1 MENCIDRDLRVP
13 DLPPHRTRE
22 CAWQHRRRA
31 HAHPRIH
38 CQPADPQGHVRHV
51 PLTPRSLKEND
62 QMTTFSHSQYGSLPT
77 EIHPD
82 GQALGA
88 AAARTAGAVI
98 NDAIARKGTARVL
111 LATGNSQLAFLTA
124 LRGMTDVAWDKVE
137 LFHLDEYIGI
147 SSDHP
152 ASFRKYLH
160 EHFVDHVSPW
170 RSMRYGAMP
179 LTPKRNVN
187 ATLPCFRK
195 AARTCPASASART
208 DTSPSTTRLSLCST
222 TRSSSRSSNLTRSVA
237 GNRWA
242 KGTSRRWLR
251 SRPMPSPWR
260 YRRCWQQPP
269 ARWWFPQP

>member
-1 MENCIDRDLRVP
+1 
-13 DLPPHRTRE
+13 
-22 CAWQHRRRA
+22 
-31 HAHPRIH
+31 
-38 CQPADPQGHVRHV
+38 
-51 PLTPRSLKEND
+51 
-62 QMTTFSHSQYGSLPT
+62 MTTFSHSQYGSLPT

-160 EHFVDHVSPW
+160 EHFVDHVSPLAFHEI
-170 RSMRYGAMP
+170 RGDAADPEAECERYAALLQEGSTDLSCIGIGENGHLAFNDPPYAEFDDPALVKVVQLDEASRRQQVGEGHFPSMDAVP
-179 LTPKRNVN
+179 THAITLTIPALLAAGSVQVVV
-187 ATLPCFRK
+187 PESRK
-195 AARTCPASASART
+195 AQAVKDALLGPITEECPASVLRRTPHARLFLDAESAGLL
-208 DTSPSTTRLSLCST
+208 P
-222 TRSSSRSSNLTRSVA
+222 
-237 GNRWA
+237 
-242 KGTSRRWLR
+242 
-251 SRPMPSPWR
+251 
-260 YRRCWQQPP
+260 
-269 ARWWFPQP
+269 